1 MFKFERINDDN
12 FKLTANGKE
21 FTFTR
26 TVELAKELQSVDL
39 KKTIKL
45 IEFLADRG
53 ETIET
58 TKLRIERK
66 NGNETII
73 DESNLEAIK
82 ATFEPQIMSEILD
95 NLLIQQIGIN
105 MVDLLGR
112 LNLEPDEIER
122 FGKEMGSALI
132 NGIPQETPRK

>member
-1 MFKFERINDDN
+1 M
-12 FKLTANGKE
+12 
-21 FTFTR
+21 
-26 TVELAKELQSVDL
+26 DL
-39 KKTIKL
+39 KKTVKL

-82 ATFEPQIMSEILD
+82 KTFEQPIMSEILD
-95 NLLIQQIGIN
+95 NVLKNQIGLTMAELIT
-105 MVDLLGR
+105 
-112 LNLEPDEIER
+112 EIKLDKSEAER
-122 FGKEMGSALI
+122 FGTELGSALI
-132 NGIPQETPRK
+132 YGIKEETPRG